1 MNRLAPQIIAA
12 AIAFALSGPILAGS
26 VAGFGGST
34 EITQL
39 ANQAQLTASYARQVT
54 TALNSARQY
63 QLMVD
68 QLRRNPAGFAGRM
81 LDPEIARHLENAQ
94 YIAEMVDRLESL
106 DSNTRNVYEELSR
119 AVDITGAMEQQ
130 GRPITPEDYYGMVEQ
145 LARDDEDYWGERLRT
160 FRDSTRNAE
169 DDIRAVNEIAAQSE
183 SIETEIQGL
192 GQVVSSSAIMS
203 RQMVSLR
210 MAVEEQSSLEI
221 EARRREARE
230 AAQTA
235 ELLKKLAERQRGMTE
250 AANEAAPAK

>member
-1 MNRLAPQIIAA
+1 
-12 AIAFALSGPILAGS
+12 
-26 VAGFGGST
+26 
-34 EITQL
+34 
-39 ANQAQLTASYARQVT
+39 
-54 TALNSARQY
+54 
-63 QLMVD
+63 
-68 QLRRNPAGFAGRM
+68 
-81 LDPEIARHLENAQ
+81 
-94 YIAEMVDRLESL
+94 
-106 DSNTRNVYEELSR
+106 
-119 AVDITGAMEQQ
+119 
-130 GRPITPEDYYGMVEQ
+130 MVEQ
-145 LARDDEDYWGERLRT
+145 LARDDEEYWGERLRT

-235 ELLKKLAERQRGMTE
+235 ELLKNLAERQRGMTE